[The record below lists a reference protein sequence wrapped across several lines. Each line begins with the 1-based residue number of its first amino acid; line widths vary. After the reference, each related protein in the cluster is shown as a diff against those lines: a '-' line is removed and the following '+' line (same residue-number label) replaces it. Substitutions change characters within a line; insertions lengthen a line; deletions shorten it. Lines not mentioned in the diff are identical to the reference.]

1 MRNQKPSQLLLI
13 IFFAIIF
20 IPTIL
25 LSRELDLGIISMSIF
40 VSLIGS
46 LILYLVIT
54 LIMNIYDMRNKKPS
68 QLLLI
73 IFFTIIFIPTILLS
87 KELDLEIISMS
98 IFESLIGSL
107 ILYLVITLIT
117 NIYNR
122 LQSF

>member
-1 MRNQKPSQLLLI
+1 MSNQKPSQLLLI

-20 IPTIL
+20 IPTIS

-54 LIMNIYDMRNKKPS
+54 LIMNIYNMRNQKPS

-87 KELDLEIISMS
+87 KELDLGIISMS